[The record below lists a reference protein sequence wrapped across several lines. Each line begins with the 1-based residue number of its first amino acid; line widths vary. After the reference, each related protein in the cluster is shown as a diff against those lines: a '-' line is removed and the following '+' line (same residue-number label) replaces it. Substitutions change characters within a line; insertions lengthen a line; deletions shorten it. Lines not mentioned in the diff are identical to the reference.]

1 MIPEYAINQWR
12 SYAPWN
18 SMPQVEQ
25 DLIIS
30 RSLIELFNDAYL
42 SSHLA
47 FRGGTALHKLYLNPQ
62 VRYSEDLDLVQIY
75 AEPIKETI
83 EHIRD
88 TLSFLGVPVI
98 KQKANNNT
106 LVFRMESEFAP
117 VVPIRLKVE
126 MNCREH
132 FSVLGLTHSSFS
144 VDNSWYSGSAQIT
157 IYKLDELLGTKLRAL
172 YQRKKG
178 RDLFDLYH
186 AITTADVNVDN
197 IISCYRK
204 YMEFVVGAVPGK
216 KEYLANME
224 AKMQDPQFL
233 EDTKGLLLPEKHFDP
248 VKAYEVIRSRV
259 LVRL

>member
-1 MIPEYAINQWR
+1 MKITINDGILLLTLKLKLTNDPRICDKPVAILRSLELYASSR
-12 SYAPWN
+12 AG
-18 SMPQVEQ
+18 
-25 DLIIS
+25 LIIS

-62 VRYSEDLDLVQIY
+62 VRYSEGLDLVQIY

-216 KEYLANME
+216 RNTCEYGGKNAG
-224 AKMQDPQFL
+224 PS
-233 EDTKGLLLPEKHFDP
+233 
-248 VKAYEVIRSRV
+248 ISC
-259 LVRL
+259 